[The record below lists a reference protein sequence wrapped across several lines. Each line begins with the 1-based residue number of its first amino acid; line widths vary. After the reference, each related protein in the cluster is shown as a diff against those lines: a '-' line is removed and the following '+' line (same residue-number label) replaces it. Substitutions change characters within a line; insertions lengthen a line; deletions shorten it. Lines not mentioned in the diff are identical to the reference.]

1 MKQNLKYTLLLFF
14 TVMVRLSAFS
24 ATAPTFC
31 RISHTT
37 AVPSTFVATS
47 SKVVK
52 NNPSIKSCSKMI
64 LSGSINDDD
73 DETLSVIASSDQ
85 LVLGIG
91 GTLAAFVTFYSE
103 FTLKTTGCGLPAG
116 PFGLV
121 GLVEGLSYLS
131 VAGIAVYS
139 IVTKVK
145 TVRKHHV

>member
-1 MKQNLKYTLLLFF
+1 
-14 TVMVRLSAFS
+14 
-24 ATAPTFC
+24 
-31 RISHTT
+31 
-37 AVPSTFVATS
+37 
-47 SKVVK
+47 
-52 NNPSIKSCSKMI
+52 MI

-73 DETLSVIASSDQ
+73 ETQSLASSDQ

>member
-14 TVMVRLSAFS
+14 TAMVRVSAFS

-37 AVPSTFVATS
+37 ATAVPSSFVATS

-52 NNPSIKSCSKMI
+52 NNPSIKSSSKMI

-73 DETLSVIASSDQ
+73 ETQSLASSDQ